1 MQDRR
6 TTLAALVSIVL
17 AAATGPALAQTWP
30 SAPLRIIVPNV
41 PGGSSDI
48 IARVISQPLSQ
59 ALGQPVVVENKPG
72 ANGNI
77 GAAFAAQATDNHTV
91 LLCDLPSLAISP
103 SVYKQLPYDL
113 GKDLQGVA
121 MLAYSP
127 HLFVVNPSVPAN
139 NLKEFIALSKKSPVN
154 VALPGTATSNH
165 LVTVQL
171 AQATGIV
178 WTHVPYK
185 GGAQALTDTVA
196 GNTQAVVNGQ
206 LATMPMVKSNK
217 LKVIAVSSK
226 ARSPLLPNVP
236 TIAEQ
241 GVTGFES
248 GTYQGVMAP
257 AKMSKESVARLNAEL
272 VKIIQS
278 PAVKEK
284 LAELGADVVTMTP
297 AATTEF
303 VGAERARWAKVVK
316 EAGSNIE
323 GAP

>member
-139 NLKEFIALSKKSPVN
+139 NLKEFIAPSKKSPVN

-236 TIAEQ
+236 TIAETIPGFDYSGWQ
-241 GVTGFES
+241 GFLLPKGTPKAISAKLRAAVT
-248 GTYQGVMAP
+248 QMAEQP
-257 AKMSKESVARLNAEL
+257 DFKKQMVTQATEIVVRGPEEFRKV
-272 VKIIQS
+272 I
-278 PAVKEK
+278 
-284 LAELGADVVTMTP
+284 ADSMVP
-297 AATTEF
+297 
-303 VGAERARWAKVVK
+303 
-316 EAGSNIE
+316 
-323 GAP
+323 